1 VSKLKEDM
9 SKQIKKLNENS
20 NKQMNEIKKTM
31 WNMEE
36 KISKDIEILKNN
48 QSEINSLIS
57 QIK

>member
-48 QSEINSLIS
+48 QSEMNSLIS

>member
-1 VSKLKEDM
+1 
-9 SKQIKKLNENS
+9 
-20 NKQMNEIKKTM
+20 MNEIKKTM

-48 QSEINSLIS
+48 QSEMNSLIS